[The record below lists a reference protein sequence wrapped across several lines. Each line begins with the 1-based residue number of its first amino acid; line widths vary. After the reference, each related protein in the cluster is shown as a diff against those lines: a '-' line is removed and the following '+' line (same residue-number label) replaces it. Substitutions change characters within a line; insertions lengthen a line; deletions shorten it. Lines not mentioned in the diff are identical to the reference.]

1 MRRKKI
7 KTVKV
12 GRNKRE
18 FLLRMPV
25 ERYDALSK
33 VAYKNDVSINY
44 EVNQAIER
52 VLVEAGLA
60 KS

>member
-1 MRRKKI
+1 MRRKNI
-7 KTVKV
+7 KTVTV

-18 FLLRMPV
+18 FLLRLPAK
-25 ERYDALSK
+25 RYDALSK
-33 VAYKNDVSINY
+33 IAFKNDVSINY